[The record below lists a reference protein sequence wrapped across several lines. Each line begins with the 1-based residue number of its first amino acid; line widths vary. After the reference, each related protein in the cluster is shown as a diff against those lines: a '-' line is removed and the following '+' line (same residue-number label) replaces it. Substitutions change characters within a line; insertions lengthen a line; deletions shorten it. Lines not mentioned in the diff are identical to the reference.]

1 MGLRIEPIPG
11 QSYLHKLDPRPK
23 FLLFLFV
30 TVIVIFFTDP
40 IYVGTILVALLL
52 LTYACKISVRQ
63 TAQIVKAS
71 GPILVIYALVNL
83 FVGAANIQAAKN
95 AANILFYAI
104 PTLNWLPATPQGIVQ
119 SVAIGLRFAIVI
131 YLLQLFLFTTPVVD
145 IVLALVKWKFPP
157 SLSLGTSIGFNFVPV
172 FMNTARSIMDA
183 QSCRG
188 WRGLSSGSLVD
199 KLKALPIF
207 LVPLF
212 LEGIESAQKIAVAIE
227 ARGFGYNIA
236 KRTYRREI
244 RLNSID
250 YATLAI
256 EVVLLAGSTI
266 LWYAGYGTYMFTY
279 SLLAGTRI

>member
-71 GPILVIYALVNL
+71 SPVLVIYALVNL
-83 FVGAANIQAAKN
+83 FLGAANIQAAKD
-95 AANILFYAI
+95 ASNILFYAI
-104 PTLNWLPATPQGIVQ
+104 PILNWLPATPQGIVQ

>member
-131 YLLQLFLFTTPVVD
+131 YLLQLVLFTTPVVD

-157 SLSLGTSIGFNFVPV
+157 SLALGTSIGFNFVPV

-188 WRGLSSGSLVD
+188 WRGLSSGSPVD

-227 ARGFGYNIA
+227 ARGFGYNIG

-279 SLLAGTRI
+279 SLLAGAKI